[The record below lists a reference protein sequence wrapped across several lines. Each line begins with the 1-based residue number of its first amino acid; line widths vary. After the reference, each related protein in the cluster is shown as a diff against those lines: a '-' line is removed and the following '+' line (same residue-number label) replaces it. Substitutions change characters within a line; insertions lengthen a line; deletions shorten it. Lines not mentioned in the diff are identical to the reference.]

1 MKTNEIIFYQFE
13 DSESFSK
20 RVVYAILA
28 LFFGILFMCC
38 SFASESEEGWIP
50 LLVLS
55 GICYVLFIVCMFLS
69 FWMCRRYVVSNR
81 SVSISRGFATDIE
94 FPADSITGV
103 SMNSFWAWVSVAT
116 PTGRQVVY
124 MSKNDTIYCFN
135 ALKEMIYDRQDAHEV
150 IQNGTKK
157 QAKTTTTHN
166 NETAS
171 APETQPKNKNSE
183 PTIYTY
189 KKSES
194 QPQQSFIKRSY
205 TDDELRALPLTSL
218 TQLYASDKITK
229 ETYDRIRNE
238 DEKAKDE
245 AKKKEETQVLPCP
258 ECGED
263 LSFMGWDDL
272 KQKQS
277 CPFCGKEI
285 LF

>member
-1 MKTNEIIFYQFE
+1 MLAEIRNSYSDIGKKIKEWAVWIFIVEAVAAIIAGIIGFFIFCSWE
-13 DSESFSK
+13 GDDGGF
-20 RVVYAILA
+20 ILA
-28 LFFGILFMCC
+28 FLSLLAIPLAIFIEFVGTWLLYGFGELIDKTVENERNTRDILNILKK
-38 SFASESEEGWIP
+38 SPSKSTDSGAPKSQTENKNTEQTSYKQTASEP
-50 LLVLS
+50 
-55 GICYVLFIVCMFLS
+55 
-69 FWMCRRYVVSNR
+69 
-81 SVSISRGFATDIE
+81 
-94 FPADSITGV
+94 
-103 SMNSFWAWVSVAT
+103 
-116 PTGRQVVY
+116 
-124 MSKNDTIYCFN
+124 
-135 ALKEMIYDRQDAHEV
+135 
-150 IQNGTKK
+150 
-157 QAKTTTTHN
+157 
-166 NETAS
+166 
-171 APETQPKNKNSE
+171 
-183 PTIYTY
+183 
-189 KKSES
+189 

-218 TQLYASDKITK
+218 TQLYASYKITK